1 MPKIKLTTLSDEYEV
16 TFEEAIDIVLEKIP
30 KEYITG
36 KGRNTWISEEGQAII
51 KEGLFIDEII
61 PKTYIGKVV
70 AECPNPRY
78 NFVYNE
84 DIGKKVPLMVPRR
97 LQGRLLGKMINFEA
111 IEDIKGVSYR
121 YVKKKRS

>member
-36 KGRNTWISEEGQAII
+36 KGRNTWISEEGQSII
-51 KEGLFIDEII
+51 NEGLFIDEII
-61 PKTYIGKVV
+61 PKNYIGKVI
-70 AECPNPRY
+70 AQCPNPRY
-78 NFVYNE
+78 NFVYSK
-84 DIGKKVPLMVPRR
+84 DIGKKVPVMIPRR
-97 LQGRLLGKMINFEA
+97 FQGKFLGKMINFEA

>member
-1 MPKIKLTTLSDEYEV
+1 MPKVKLTTLSADYEV

-51 KEGLFIDEII
+51 NEGLFIDEII
-61 PKTYIGKVV
+61 PKNYIGKVI
-70 AECPNPRY
+70 AQCPNPRY
-78 NFVYNE
+78 NFVYNK
-84 DIGKKVPLMVPRR
+84 DIGKKVPVMIPRR
-97 LQGRLLGKMINFEA
+97 FQGKFLGKMINFEA
-111 IEDIKGVSYR
+111 IEDLNGVSYR

>member
-1 MPKIKLTTLSDEYEV
+1 MPKVKLTTLSDEYER

-51 KEGLFIDEII
+51 NEGLFIDEII
-61 PKTYIGKVV
+61 PKNYIGKVI
-70 AECPNPRY
+70 AQCPNPRY
-78 NFVYNE
+78 NFVYNK
-84 DIGKKVPLMVPRR
+84 DIGKKVPVMIPRR
-97 LQGRLLGKMINFEA
+97 FQGKFLGKMINFEA
-111 IEDIKGVSYR
+111 IEDLNGVSYR